1 VDGETGFVVGDVD
14 SMVEALGK
22 IDTISPIRCRR
33 HVEVNFDAPVMVEG
47 YLRLYR
53 EIVGAPATLRETL
66 PAAPVPAFYAKD
78 PKIEGSAT
86 V

>member
-1 VDGETGFVVGDVD
+1 
-14 SMVEALGK
+14 
-22 IDTISPIRCRR
+22 
-33 HVEVNFDAPVMVEG
+33 MVEG
-47 YLRLYR
+47 YLRLYH

-78 PKIEGSAT
+78 PKIEGSAA